1 MDRHRT
7 IEPQSIKFV
16 QFLRDRHG
24 ISPAASDLARTV
36 VAKFGGFARSG
47 AERPAL
53 LDHGLTWQWRGI
65 DAVGRNEMDGK
76 SQQAPAKFTLSK
88 DVATPLIMARPE
100 NMIQRKFLPSAP
112 PAGGGFSTIEPHA
125 AQRSP
130 VLSAALPLFASGR
143 FSASASP
150 SREST
155 PPAPTASAARVVLLR
170 PALTSIEKLRAAGTL
185 PESDGP
191 SSSASIS
198 RPAESREQSPTLFRF
213 NRNATPIRKVADQ
226 AGLLG
231 QPRFVSPVL
240 AGIPVSEMSANHPN
254 LVRAARGSVA
264 TRFAISS
271 ETSSWRL
278 GEASRSL
285 GDFPLPTASL
295 VQAWAPEPFH
305 AEFFSRDIRIN
316 PLGRAGSLAAT
327 LNSEAAAAFQAPSFD
342 LSLQLPK
349 TPVASDS
356 AVSAIESSPRRSVT
370 EGEEV
375 TARSTNSEMRPAA
388 GPPVLTVP
396 EVADR
401 VYRLLERR
409 LVIERERRGVFRT

>member
-1 MDRHRT
+1 M
-7 IEPQSIKFV
+7 
-16 QFLRDRHG
+16 
-24 ISPAASDLARTV
+24 V

-76 SQQAPAKFTLSK
+76 SHRVPAEFAPSKSESARSTLLGPG
-88 DVATPLIMARPE
+88 T
-100 NMIQRKFLPSAP
+100 MIQRKFLPSAP
-112 PAGGGFSTIEPHA
+112 PAGGGFSTIESHA

-155 PPAPTASAARVVLLR
+155 RPAPTASAARVVLLR
-170 PALTSIEKLRAAGTL
+170 PALPSRKTPEPARAL

-191 SSSASIS
+191 HSVEPIPRGAQ
-198 RPAESREQSPTLFRF
+198 SREQSAALFRF
-213 NRNATPIRKVADQ
+213 DRTTTPMRKDADHG
-226 AGLLG
+226 APSG

-240 AGIPVSEMSANHPN
+240 AGIPVSEMSANRQN

-278 GEASRSL
+278 GGASRSL
-285 GDFPLPTASL
+285 GDFPSPTASP

-305 AEFFSRDIRIN
+305 AEFFSRDIRVN

-327 LNSEAAAAFQAPSFD
+327 LNSGSAAAFSAPSFD

-349 TPVASDS
+349 TPAASDS
-356 AVSAIESSPRRSVT
+356 AVSAIESSPRRSLT
-370 EGEEV
+370 EGEEGR
-375 TARSTNSEMRPAA
+375 ARSANRETQSAA
-388 GPPVLTVP
+388 APQSLTVP

>member
-24 ISPAASDLARTV
+24 ISPAGSDLARTV

-112 PAGGGFSTIEPHA
+112 PAGGGFSTIESHA

-155 PPAPTASAARVVLLR
+155 PPAPTASVARVVLLR

-191 SSSASIS
+191 SSSASIG

-213 NRNATPIRKVADQ
+213 NRNATPIRKVADH

-327 LNSEAAAAFQAPSFD
+327 LNSEAPAPSFD

-375 TARSTNSEMRPAA
+375 TARSTISEMPTAA
-388 GPPVLTVP
+388 VSEVLTVP

>member
-1 MDRHRT
+1 M
-7 IEPQSIKFV
+7 
-16 QFLRDRHG
+16 
-24 ISPAASDLARTV
+24 V

-76 SQQAPAKFTLSK
+76 SQRAPAEFAPSK
-88 DVATPLIMARPE
+88 DAATRPICAAAREYDSAQISPERAARWRRIFHDRIACGAALTGFERGLASVRLRAVFCISVAIARVY
-100 NMIQRKFLPSAP
+100 AP
-112 PAGGGFSTIEPHA
+112 CANRE
-125 AQRSP
+125 RSP
-130 VLSAALPLFASGR
+130 GGAF
-143 FSASASP
+143 
-150 SREST
+150 
-155 PPAPTASAARVVLLR
+155 AARTAVEKSCQHR
-170 PALTSIEKLRAAGTL
+170 PAHCRNPTVHTRRSRSPRA
-185 PESDGP
+185 
-191 SSSASIS
+191 
-198 RPAESREQSPTLFRF
+198 AESREQSAALFRF
-213 NRNATPIRKVADQ
+213 DRTTTPMRKDADHG
-226 AGLLG
+226 APSG

-240 AGIPVSEMSANHPN
+240 AGIPVSEMSANRQN

-278 GEASRSL
+278 GGASRSL
-285 GDFPLPTASL
+285 GDFPSPTASP

-305 AEFFSRDIRIN
+305 AEFFSRDIRVN

-327 LNSEAAAAFQAPSFD
+327 LNSGSAAAFSAPSFD

-349 TPVASDS
+349 TPAASDS
-356 AVSAIESSPRRSVT
+356 AVSAIESSPRRSLT
-370 EGEEV
+370 EGEEGR
-375 TARSTNSEMRPAA
+375 ARSANRETQSAA
-388 GPPVLTVP
+388 APQSLTVP